1 MLFLERLQ
9 AQWKAWRRR
18 RLFPE
23 SRVFVE
29 IREDV
34 VRCTWPGKAP
44 DEVRCSALRR
54 VAIETNDRG
63 PFACDLVWIDEFSK
77 SF

>member
-9 AQWKAWRRR
+9 AQWRAWRRR
-18 RLFPE
+18 RLYPE
-23 SRVFVE
+23 SCVFVE

-44 DEVRCSALRR
+44 DEVSRRALMSSQK
-54 VAIETNDRG
+54 ISE
-63 PFACDLVWIDEFSK
+63 
-77 SF
+77 